1 MKTLLIDF
9 AGVLACAA
17 LLFFPFAIHFY
28 RM

>member
-1 MKTLLIDF
+1 MKTIFTDL

-17 LLFFPFAIHFY
+17 LLSFPFVIHFY